1 MKRLEKSGRFFY
13 AYTIYLKRM
22 RNKDIPNKKDMSKT
36 FTLPQNLRTATAA
49 ITDHD
54 PCELLYQSQLMNF
67 LSEEFEGISF
77 SPDQSVVDS
86 VLAYS
91 KAVEVKQSSTMI
103 DGHQIVMN

>member
-1 MKRLEKSGRFFY
+1 M
-13 AYTIYLKRM
+13 
-22 RNKDIPNKKDMSKT
+22 PKT
-36 FTLPQNLRTATAA
+36 FTLPQKLRTATVA
-49 ITDHD
+49 ITDYE

-67 LSEEFEGISF
+67 LSEEFEGTSF

-91 KAVEVKQSSTMI
+91 KAVEVKQSFTMI